1 LTGFD
6 LLELAVTPVEPHAC
20 PVWMFQQGQSGAIPI
35 EARVLLDEIIF
46 RHVQVLG
53 EGGDLLRGKSDI
65 AGPSTAGS
73 ASLALK
79 NGFHDRERAI
89 PRWGRLAASTARR
102 AFHGW
107 K

>member
-1 LTGFD
+1 
-6 LLELAVTPVEPHAC
+6 
-20 PVWMFQQGQSGAIPI
+20 M
-35 EARVLLDEIIF
+35 LLDEIIL
-46 RHVQVLG
+46 RHFQVLG

-65 AGPSTAGS
+65 AGPSTAGG

-89 PRWGRLAASTARR
+89 PWLGRLAAPTARPT
-102 AFHGW
+102 FHGW

>member
-1 LTGFD
+1 
-6 LLELAVTPVEPHAC
+6 
-20 PVWMFQQGQSGAIPI
+20 
-35 EARVLLDEIIF
+35 VLLDEVIF

-53 EGGDLLRGKSDI
+53 EGRDLLRGKSDV
-65 AGPSTAGS
+65 AGPSTAGG

-89 PRWGRLAASTARR
+89 PWLGRLVAPTARP